1 MKLDFH
7 HGLKLQKNLYLEIVR
22 LLNQELLQADS
33 KNELILSLASS
44 KREKKL

>member
-22 LLNQELLQADS
+22 LFQELLQADS